1 MIATRSPFPGAAGAV
16 VVAAAVV
23 VVFATWAS
31 VAAAPLAAQKP
42 AKTKTERTAEFDAES
57 VRREWSALS
66 PDARRDVVERFA
78 EDVRHLDGLRA
89 ALVAHVL
96 QTADL
101 DAGFVPDAGEIPHYD
116 PKVHAPAQ
124 PIPRKRL
131 EPDSTAAR
139 EFSERTF
146 QRAPKTG
153 LDAAFRYDW
162 ARREVVRVA
171 DPLAPERVFENGL
184 AGYAPG
190 HDFALALVERALDRG
205 DQAKALAALG
215 HAYTDRAGA
224 VYPGVTLYDAWASGV
239 EIEMPDVD
247 VLGVIH
253 DVFDDWQTWKAPIP
267 ERQHASIYAEVK
279 QLFLDARDYRGL
291 RSALAWTYLSGSAP
305 LADGYVGHRLRLHGL
320 WESVSSEPAAL
331 APKLPDAAKREEFLY
346 EWSQSFDKNAELLPR
361 AQARQ
366 AALERDATR
375 VRDTLAAVV
384 AAVAAT
390 ATKQET
396 RRPSKPANSGG

>member
-1 MIATRSPFPGAAGAV
+1 MSAIRPPL
-16 VVAAAVV
+16 AAAVA
-23 VVFATWAS
+23 VFATWAF
-31 VAAAPLAAQKP
+31 VTAVPCAAQKSSQ
-42 AKTKTERTAEFDAES
+42 AKREHAATFDEAG
-57 VRREWSALS
+57 VRRAWDALS
-66 PDARRDVVERFA
+66 PDARREVVGRFA
-78 EDVRHLDGLRA
+78 EEVRHLDGLRS

-96 QTADL
+96 QNADV
-101 DAGFVPDAGEIPHYD
+101 DAGFVPDAGEIPYFD

-124 PIPRKRL
+124 PIARKRL
-131 EPDSTAAR
+131 EPDSSAAR
-139 EFSERTF
+139 AFAERTF
-146 QRAPKTG
+146 ERAPKTG

-171 DPLAPERVFENGL
+171 DPDAPERVFANGL

-190 HDFALALVERALDRG
+190 HDFVLALVERSLDRG
-205 DQAKALAALG
+205 DEAKALEAFG

-253 DVFDDWQTWKAPIP
+253 LVFDDWSTWKAPIP
-267 ERQHASIYAEVK
+267 ERQHAAIYAEVK
-279 QLFLDARDYRGL
+279 RLFLAARDYRGL
-291 RSALAWTYLSGSAP
+291 RSALAWTYLSASAP

-331 APKLPDAAKREEFLY
+331 APKLPEAAQRQEFLF

-366 AALERDATR
+366 AALELDALT
-375 VRDTLAAVV
+375 VRETLATVVREV
-384 AAVAAT
+384 AASS
-390 ATKQET
+390 TKQET
-396 RRPSKPANSGG
+396 RRPAKPANSGG